1 MLKRFISKIAFPI
14 LYVINIIRNFVHPLK
29 FYSEDD
35 TIELVKNGYSISR
48 MGDGELDICIGRKG
62 IDEFQQFNKELQ
74 KKLNDCLGKNMSA
87 GDKYSS
93 VWIFYLGGIYFAER
107 R

>member
-1 MLKRFISKIAFPI
+1 MLKSFISKIAFPI